1 MPFSQTLCNDYQID
15 NKGLVL
21 LCFEGEKKLST
32 AIIFLKIHF
41 GHQIIAGYIIQQQQ
55 HSIQRAIDP
64 KKIISLSIST
74 QCV

>member
-32 AIIFLKIHF
+32 AIEDTFWSSDNCRLYYTTTTFHTK
-41 GHQIIAGYIIQQQQ
+41 GH
-55 HSIQRAIDP
+55 
-64 KKIISLSIST
+64 
-74 QCV
+74 